1 MSVGIVEILRQG
13 LGEEKVRTDEFT
25 LKERRHDY
33 WVLSQFEDME
43 GRGGPNPVC
52 VVQPEDTGEVVTVV
66 NACRETGT
74 PLVPFGLG
82 SGVCGAVK
90 VTEETVLLDMGLM
103 NRVLRINSDNLI
115 AVFEAGLRGADA
127 ESAVGRQGM
136 TLGHYPQSI
145 DLSTVGGWV
154 ATRSAGQFSSA
165 YGSIEDVVL
174 GLEVVLPNGEVLETR
189 VTPRSSAGPDLKQ
202 IFLGSEGTLGVIT
215 AVTFSLRWQPEKRA
229 MSAFYASSME
239 EGFDFQRA
247 IVQSGWAPPVIRQ
260 YDSTE
265 AGRLFPEQHRE
276 DQIMI
281 LLVHE
286 GPAERVEAEVGAV
299 AGLAAEVGCVP
310 APVEA
315 VEHWLKER
323 NEVSGWEPM
332 LKRGIILD
340 TIEVAAT
347 WDRIGPIYHDAL
359 NSLKQVPNILTASAH
374 SSHTYRSGLNLYFT
388 FAARPE
394 NRDDMTDLYW
404 ECWRRT
410 MEATVSHGGGISHHH
425 GIGRVRRDWMERE
438 SGPAG
443 VGLLK
448 DIKKALDPANF
459 MNPGVLI
466 PDV

>member
-1 MSVGIVEILRQG
+1 
-13 LGEEKVRTDEFT
+13 
-25 LKERRHDY
+25 
-33 WVLSQFEDME
+33 
-43 GRGGPNPVC
+43 
-52 VVQPEDTGEVVTVV
+52 
-66 NACRETGT
+66 
-74 PLVPFGLG
+74 
-82 SGVCGAVK
+82 
-90 VTEETVLLDMGLM
+90 
-103 NRVLRINSDNLI
+103 
-115 AVFEAGLRGADA
+115 
-127 ESAVGRQGM
+127 
-136 TLGHYPQSI
+136 
-145 DLSTVGGWV
+145 
-154 ATRSAGQFSSA
+154 
-165 YGSIEDVVL
+165 
-174 GLEVVLPNGEVLETR
+174 
-189 VTPRSSAGPDLKQ
+189 
-202 IFLGSEGTLGVIT
+202 
-215 AVTFSLRWQPEKRA
+215 
-229 MSAFYASSME
+229 
-239 EGFDFQRA
+239 
-247 IVQSGWAPPVIRQ
+247 
-260 YDSTE
+260 
-265 AGRLFPEQHRE
+265 
-276 DQIMI
+276 
-281 LLVHE
+281 
-286 GPAERVEAEVGAV
+286 
-299 AGLAAEVGCVP
+299 
-310 APVEA
+310 

-438 SGPAG
+438 SGSAG